1 MVSKLFDFFSSIKD
15 YVNVIVP
22 RTKEKTNL

>member
-1 MVSKLFDFFSSIKD
+1 MVSNLFDFFSSIKD
-15 YVNVIVP
+15 YVNVMVL

>member
-1 MVSKLFDFFSSIKD
+1 MVSNLFDFFSSIKD
-15 YVNVIVP
+15 YVNVMVP

>member
-1 MVSKLFDFFSSIKD
+1 MVSNLFDFFSSIKD
-15 YVNVIVP
+15 YVNVMLP